1 MSDEKITAFKGFDSE
16 LRCRGFQY
24 EVGKTYEYDGNIL
37 ICRFGFHAVE
47 NPLDVW
53 GYYEPVAARYA
64 LVECSGDI
72 GRMPSDDTKFVSSKI
87 AIKEELTL
95 GDFIRRAVDYQLGL
109 VIIDATVDAASG
121 DNSRLTASG
130 DNSQLAASGD
140 SSQLAASGHYSQL
153 AASGDYSRLTASGD
167 SSQLAAS
174 GDYSRLTAS
183 GDSSRLAA
191 SGDHSRLAVSGD
203 SSQLAASGDSSRL
216 AASGDSSQLAASGDS
231 SRLAVSGDSSQLAI
245 TGQNGVIA
253 AAAPGCIAKGAAG
266 TWISLAE
273 FDGGQC
279 IGFVSACVGQNG
291 IKPDTFYRAENG
303 VLVEVK
309 W

>member
-203 SSQLAASGDSSRL
+203 SSQLA
-216 AASGDSSQLAASGDS
+216 
-231 SRLAVSGDSSQLAI
+231 I